1 MMENNLL
8 NSKKKKFGLYEAA
21 LALILYIVFTNV
33 FSFFWGMVPR
43 EFRKAPYAAYFI
55 AQFVIEMLF
64 AVVAYVVA
72 TTRRVDFVKGIGAD
86 KKINGNLVLYGVLI
100 SFICLIFFGKI
111 TDVFM
116 YFLSLLG
123 YVSDSPSI
131 EINNFGIYLI
141 YVLVLCVAP
150 AIGEEF
156 LFRGAVAS
164 GLKEKGMKVAL
175 IGSALIFSF
184 MHGTPD
190 QTIHQF
196 IIGLVIGYIF
206 LKTGNIWIGVIVHF
220 INNFTSV
227 TLMYVLSFFDDGSA
241 STEAVSML
249 PDGYDWLNLFG
260 DLIYAI
266 VMAVLGYIIIR
277 RILRKVFA
285 EHQAINNENVI
296 QESETIKVDG
306 VEVETTVT
314 IDGETQENVT
324 SEENVAGAQ
333 AKKEKELIPLPIAIM
348 FAIAGAYFAFMW
360 GVSLLVGFG
369 VV

>member
-8 NSKKKKFGLYEAA
+8 NAKKKKFGLYEAA

-33 FSFFWGMVPR
+33 FSFFWGMVPKDV
-43 EFRKAPYAAYFI
+43 RKAPYAAYFI
-55 AQFVIEMLF
+55 AQFLIEALF

-72 TTRRVDFVKGIGAD
+72 TTRKVDFVKGIGAD
-86 KKINGNLVLYGVLI
+86 KKINGNLVLYGILI
-100 SFICLIFFGKI
+100 SFICLVFFGKL

-116 YFLSLLG
+116 YFLALLG

-131 EINNFGIYLI
+131 EITNFGIYLV

-164 GLKEKGMKVAL
+164 GLKERGMKVAL
-175 IGSALIFSF
+175 LGSALIFSF

-196 IIGLVIGYIF
+196 IIGLVIGFIF
-206 LKTGNIWIGVIVHF
+206 LKTSNIWIGVVIHF

-227 TLMYVLSFFDDGSA
+227 TLMYVLSFFDSGS
-241 STEAVSML
+241 STTEAVSML
-249 PDGYDWLNLFG
+249 PKGYDWLNLFG

-266 VMAVLGYIIIR
+266 VMAVLGYAIIMR
-277 RILRKVFA
+277 VFRKVFA
-285 EHQAINNENVI
+285 EHQVLNNENVI
-296 QESETIKVDG
+296 QESEIIKVDG
-306 VEVETTVT
+306 VEVETTIA
-314 IDGETQENVT
+314 IDGEVQSEEGLQENVA
-324 SEENVAGAQ
+324 NARV
-333 AKKEKELIPLPIAIM
+333 KKEKEMVPFSITIM